1 VALSVS
7 KVNLLLGERFLF
19 DLRLGPN
26 FLVLRVSCTLIL
38 GAAFGERGKLFVNVL
53 FKVLAV
59 VAKIAGLAEGL

>member
-1 VALSVS
+1 M
-7 KVNLLLGERFLF
+7 F